1 MAEQVPLLEQYN
13 RIKALHKDEIL
24 FFRLGDFYEMFYG
37 DAVEA
42 SALLNL
48 TLTHRQEAPMCG
60 VPHHAA
66 RAYVARLLRAGK
78 KVAICE
84 QLAAPGKGK
93 GIIERGVVEV
103 VTPGSVVDDDY
114 LESGA
119 NNYLVAFGAFGDSM
133 ALAWADA
140 STGEFR
146 AVSFPRADVERLRRE
161 LYRLSPREAIVRESV
176 LDDDTVARVLAE
188 NPGIMLNRYP
198 DWTFSVEQGRA
209 VLLKHFGTKS
219 LKGFGFDD
227 DAPSIAAAG
236 ALLEYLKDSVKV
248 EPTQFRTLRGSEDSE
263 HVAIDESSQKNLE
276 IVRNLR
282 DGGVAFSLLGVV
294 DHTRTAMG
302 TRALRQ
308 RLQQPLR
315 SASAINGRLDAVE
328 ALYRDQRA
336 LERIR
341 AALGSCRDL
350 ERLTSRLAM
359 DKANPK
365 DLVALRDTIS
375 AALTLDSALP
385 AGAPSG
391 LSVLAVAARRD
402 AAVAFVGTLTR
413 AIAEDPALTP
423 ADGSVIKA
431 GWNAELDA
439 LRALRADAHGVLEAY
454 LEEERAATGLSGLR
468 VKYNKIIGYYLE
480 LSKGAA
486 QGAPAHFMRRQ
497 TIASGERYTTER
509 LGALESEI
517 NGAAERIVD
526 LERVLFAEFR
536 SGLRAYAP
544 ELFETARELA
554 DLDCAASFAWA
565 ATVHGYTRPVVDESI
580 VLNVEGGRH
589 PVVEAYLPSGDFVP
603 NDLELDGN
611 GTGFALI
618 TGPNM
623 AGKSTFLR
631 QNALIVL
638 LAQAGSFVP
647 AQSARIGVVDRIFCR
662 VGAQDNL
669 ARGESTF
676 LLEMHETASILNNA
690 GPLSLVIMDEVGRG
704 TGTLDGLS
712 IAWAVSEHVLD
723 ECGSRTLFATH
734 YHELT
739 ALRHD
744 RLVDLSMAVEERAG
758 EVVFLKRVAKGAATG
773 SYGIHVARLAGV
785 PLSVVARAEQIRDAL
800 EADEARLFVEA
811 GDHDT
816 DTVDSV
822 ASTEDG
828 PGASARAVRRIPVP
842 VRGTSGSTNR
852 APEPGGLFSVEELV
866 LDELRSLD
874 IDRMTPLD
882 ALSRLAAVKK
892 ALSAR

>member
-1 MAEQVPLLEQYN
+1 MAEHVPLLEQYN
-13 RIKALHKDEIL
+13 RIKASHRDEIL
-24 FFRLGDFYEMFYG
+24 FFRLGDFYEMFFG

-84 QLAAPGKGK
+84 QLTAPGKGK

-103 VTPGSVVDDDY
+103 ITPGSVVDDDY

-119 NNYLVAFGAFGDSM
+119 NNFLVAFGAFGESM
-133 ALAWADA
+133 SLSWADA

-146 AVSFPRADVERLRRE
+146 AESFPRSDVERLRRE

-176 LDDDTVARVLAE
+176 LDDTAVARILAE

-198 DWTFSVEQGRA
+198 DWTFSVEQGRG
-209 VLLKHFGTKS
+209 VLLRHFGTAS

-227 DAPSIAAAG
+227 TDPAIAAAG
-236 ALLEYLKDSVKV
+236 VLLEYLKDSVKV
-248 EPTQFRTLRGSEDSE
+248 EPSQFRTLRGSEDSD

-276 IVRNLR
+276 LVRNLR

-315 SASAINGRLDAVE
+315 SAAAINERLDAVD

-341 AALGSCRDL
+341 SILGSCRDL
-350 ERLTSRLAM
+350 ERLASRLAM

-365 DLVALRDTIS
+365 DLVALRDTVS

-385 AGAPSG
+385 ASAPAG
-391 LSVLAVAARRD
+391 LSVLGGETERNAA
-402 AAVAFVGTLTR
+402 AGFVDTLTR
-413 AIAEDPALTP
+413 AVDDDPALSP
-423 ADGSVIKA
+423 SDGSVIKA
-431 GWNAELDA
+431 GWNAQLDG

-497 TIASGERYTTER
+497 TIANGERYTTER

-517 NGAAERIVD
+517 NGAAERIVE
-526 LERVLFAEFR
+526 LERALFTELR
-536 SGLRAYAP
+536 SGLRAYTP

-554 DLDCAASFAWA
+554 ELDCAASFAWA
-565 ATVHGYTRPVVDESI
+565 ATVHGYVRPQVDESV
-580 VLNVEGGRH
+580 VLSVEGGRH
-589 PVVEAYLPSGDFVP
+589 PVVEAYLPSGEFVA
-603 NDLELDGN
+603 NDLTLDGD

-647 AQSARIGVVDRIFCR
+647 ARSARIGVVDRIFCR

-690 GPLSLVIMDEVGRG
+690 GPKSLVIMDEVGRG

-739 ALRHD
+739 ALRHE
-744 RLVDLSMAVEERAG
+744 RLVDLSMTVEERAG
-758 EVVFLKRVAKGAATG
+758 EVVFLKRVAQGAATG

-785 PLSVVARAEQIRDAL
+785 PLSVVARAGEIRDML
-800 EADEARLFVEA
+800 EADEARLSATSSA
-811 GDHDT
+811 GPD
-816 DTVDSV
+816 DSH
-822 ASTEDG
+822 AG
-828 PGASARAVRRIPVP
+828 QAAIGRAVRQISAPR
-842 VRGTSGSTNR
+842 RGATGAIGR

-874 IDRMTPLD
+874 VDRMTPLD
-882 ALSRLAAVKK
+882 ALTRLAAVKK
-892 ALSAR
+892 ALAPR